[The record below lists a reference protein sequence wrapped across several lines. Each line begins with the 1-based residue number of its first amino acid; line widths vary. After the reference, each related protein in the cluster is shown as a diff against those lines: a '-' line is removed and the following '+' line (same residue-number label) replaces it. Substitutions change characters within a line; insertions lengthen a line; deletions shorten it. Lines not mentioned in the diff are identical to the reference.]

1 VSRIIALQDVID
13 KMPHD
18 AENSEAHYAL
28 QKVFD
33 EDHCN
38 TQAWLQEPGVGG
50 KEWAV
55 LRK

>member
-1 VSRIIALQDVID
+1 VSRIIALQDVLD

-18 AENSEAHYAL
+18 AENSEARSAL
-28 QKVFD
+28 QKVLD
-33 EDHCN
+33 EDRRN

-55 LRK
+55 LGK